1 MFSTLTGKPFDIEFL
16 CASWPDAPRFQGG
29 SKKDPK
35 VEAWLKD
42 IEDGCAQRKVPKKF
56 WNTVGK
62 RHMSKHACDR
72 LEEVKKVMM
81 KLSKGVFKWDWKK
94 FSVAM
99 KNINC
104 KTFFSLHEPT
114 CNDSYDRG
122 P

>member
-1 MFSTLTGKPFDIEFL
+1 MFSTLTGKPFDIELL
-16 CASWPDAPRFQGG
+16 CASWPDAPQFQGG

-35 VEAWLKD
+35 VEVWLKE
-42 IEDGCAQRKVPKKF
+42 IEEGCSQRKVPKKC
-56 WNTVGK
+56 WHIVGQ
-62 RHMSKHACDR
+62 RYMGKHACIR
-72 LEEVKKVMM
+72 LEEVKNVMM

-104 KTFFSLHEPT
+104 KNLFLP
-114 CNDSYDRG
+114 